1 MSVASSWWKARE
13 QTAGFV
19 LRLFPRA
26 EPSDVPAELLYMPD
40 PFRQMEP
47 GSIVS
52 HPDTPAMSRVCYLDD
67 FYCNTPVSQY
77 GFVKIWKARS
87 IRFDHL
93 LYSAL
98 TVDTSDSTTTQRT
111 HDPDTSA
118 NPLSERN
125 GISKKL
131 KDALA
136 RILFTILQPPV
147 VTLLSPCGPLEWPS
161 DFFPFQREGIQAL
174 LQSSHLLLGDD
185 MGLGKT
191 IQAIA
196 ALRVLLTRHEI
207 ERALVVAPASLLDQ
221 WRREL
226 ALWAPELRVM
236 VVKGNADNRSWQ
248 WPYRAHV
255 TITSY
260 DTLRA
265 DCSGEPTCPT
275 CREPWGVVILDEAQ
289 KIKNRES
296 EQSRVCK
303 RQPRERYWALS
314 GTPLENSVDDVRS
327 ILEFVTGPDS
337 NVPLYRPLRET
348 LGEFQLRRRKIDV
361 LLDLPPKINTE
372 LELQLTSAQRR
383 SYDRAEREGMV
394 RLRELG
400 DIRIE
405 HVLALISH
413 LKQICNFDPESG
425 ASAKMEN
432 LVAHIHE
439 LSAEGHKALVFTQ
452 YTNNTSGARSIVNKL
467 QQFHPVLYTGDMD
480 VSQREAAI
488 ERFKSDDDTRVLVL
502 SLKVGGQGLN
512 LQCASYVFHF
522 DRWWNPAVEL
532 QAEDR
537 AHRIG
542 QTQPVHVYTYTMADT
557 IEQRIDEILKSKRE
571 LFSELVDMT
580 SLDISQFLTKQ
591 EIFGLV
597 GLTAPGKPTEPL
609 PGAGLEERVAC
620 LMAHL
625 GYRVEKTPRSRDGGV
640 DVIAERDDAVGS
652 RHRLLIQCK
661 DNNRVCGVE
670 AVRSLNG
677 VLPDGQRG
685 TVGVVVCPSGF
696 STEARS
702 FAIARSIQLWD
713 EEKLSALE
721 NQPPT

>member
-1 MSVASSWWKARE
+1 M
-13 QTAGFV
+13 
-19 LRLFPRA
+19 
-26 EPSDVPAELLYMPD
+26 
-40 PFRQMEP
+40 
-47 GSIVS
+47 
-52 HPDTPAMSRVCYLDD
+52 CYLED
-67 FYCNTPVSQY
+67 FYCSTPVSQY
-77 GFVKIWKARS
+77 GLVKSWKARS
-87 IRFDHL
+87 VRFDHL
-93 LYSAL
+93 LYTAMN
-98 TVDTSDSTTTQRT
+98 VDPQTSSTTEHTP
-111 HDPDTSA
+111 DPAASA
-118 NPLSERN
+118 NPYPERN
-125 GISKKL
+125 DVSNKL

-136 RILFTILQPPV
+136 RLLFAILQPPAA
-147 VTLLSPCGPLEWPS
+147 TLLSACGPLEWPS

-174 LQSSHLLLGDD
+174 LQSRHLLLGDD

-191 IQAIA
+191 VQAIA

-236 VVKGNADNRSWQ
+236 VVRGNADNRSWQ

-260 DTLRA
+260 ETLRA
-265 DCSGEPTCPT
+265 DCSGMATCPT

-289 KIKNRES
+289 KIKNRDS
-296 EQSRVCK
+296 AQSHVCK
-303 RQPRERYWALS
+303 RQPRERSWALT
-314 GTPLENSVDDVRS
+314 GTPLENRVDDVRS
-327 ILEFVTGPDS
+327 ILEFVTGPDG
-337 NVPLYRPLRET
+337 NVSLHRPLRET
-348 LGEFQLRRRKIDV
+348 LGEFQLRRRKADV
-361 LLDLPPKINTE
+361 LLDLPPKISTE
-372 LELQLTSAQRR
+372 LELSLTSAQRR
-383 SYDRAEREGMV
+383 SYDRAEREGIV

-413 LKQICNFDPESG
+413 LKQICNFDPEGG
-425 ASAKMEN
+425 ASAKMDD
-432 LVAHIHE
+432 LIAHLRE

-452 YTNNTSGARSIVNKL
+452 YTNDTSGARSIVDKL

-480 VSQREAAI
+480 ATQREAAI
-488 ERFKSDDDTRVLVL
+488 ERFKTVDDARVLVL

-542 QTQPVHVYTYTMADT
+542 QTQPVHVYTYIMADT
-557 IEQRIDEILKSKRE
+557 IEQRIDEILKSKRA
-571 LFSELVDMT
+571 LFTELVDMT
-580 SLDISQFLTKQ
+580 SLDIGQFLTKQ

-597 GLTAPGKPTEPL
+597 GLAPPGKPTEAL
-609 PGAGLEERVAC
+609 PGAGLEERVAR

-640 DVIAERDDAVGS
+640 DVIAEREDAVGT
-652 RHRLLIQCK
+652 RHCLLIQCK
-661 DNNRVCGVE
+661 DNDRLCGVE

-702 FAIARSIQLWD
+702 FAIARNIHLWD
-713 EEKLSALE
+713 EDKLDAME
-721 NQPPT
+721 HQQPH